1 MTRPG
6 DSLDELPADLALSPS
21 AVSSYLGS
29 AGWDLEAADEAAAV
43 WGLSEGRG
51 TRARLLLP
59 LDRSYADFAPRFQE
73 ALRTLRLVH
82 DWDLQQLATHVL
94 GARSDFLFVRAD
106 QSTPDGTIPLRQA
119 QSLLDGAQQLLLYA
133 ACSAIRPRS
142 TYGSGRRPKEASNFL
157 NDDVRM
163 GHTQRGSFVITVL
176 TRLDA
181 DDTVIVEPDANE
193 LIAPGASDAGAHTA
207 GEVAAIIP
215 PFQRRV
221 MATLATALELTHQAV
236 QTGASGRL
244 ERAVERGVSAN
255 LVDALAGMT
264 SYEGLH
270 SLDLSFQWAPA
281 EPVPPPATEHVL
293 ITREEMPRL
302 AAAANLLRQVPDVVR
317 DSITGQVIRLERA
330 ETDEGI
336 ITIEGTVGRSTR
348 RKVRVDL
355 NGEPYDTAIRAHR
368 QRLPVTATGDIT
380 KRGRDYWLL
389 GDVSFN
395 LVGPQDL
402 R

>member
-1 MTRPG
+1 MGPE
-6 DSLDELPADLALSPS
+6 DSVDELPADLALSPS

-29 AGWDLEAADEAAAV
+29 AGWDLEDAGQAATI
-43 WGLSEGRG
+43 WGLADGRG

-94 GARSDFLFVRAD
+94 GARSDFLLVRAD
-106 QSTPDGTIPLRQA
+106 QATPDGTIPIRQA
-119 QSLLDGAQQLLLYA
+119 RSLIDGAQQLLYYA

-142 TYGSGRRPKEASNFL
+142 AYGSGKRPEGASAFL
-157 NDDVRM
+157 DDDVRM

-181 DDTVIVEPDANE
+181 DDTVTVTPDV
-193 LIAPGASDAGAHTA
+193 SDPTHSETETGTDTPE
-207 GEVAAIIP
+207 GVTAIIP

-221 MATLATALELTHQAV
+221 MATLATALDLTHQAV
-236 QTGASGRL
+236 QTGANGL
-244 ERAVERGVSAN
+244 VEGAVERGVSAN

-264 SYEGLH
+264 SYEGLR

-281 EPVPPPATEHVL
+281 EPAPPPATERIL
-293 ITREEMPRL
+293 ITRDEMPRL
-302 AAAANLLRQVPDVVR
+302 APAAKLLRQVPDVVH
-317 DSITGQVIRLERA
+317 DTITGQVIRLERA
-330 ETDEGI
+330 ETDEGT

-355 NGEPYDTAIRAHR
+355 TGAPYNTAIRAHR
-368 QRLPVTATGDIT
+368 RRLPVTATGDIT
-380 KRGRDYWLL
+380 RRGRDYWLA
-389 GDVSFN
+389 GEMTFN
-395 LVGPQDL
+395 LAGPSTDL
-402 R
+402 T